1 MDLSLL
7 INFGL
12 GGDKLF
18 QKDELNKLEFAEF
31 NDIAKERKELQRV
44 MPQLLSTVK
53 YKDLPIQIFPLN

>member
-53 YKDLPIQIFPLN
+53 YKDLDIQIFPLI